1 MFVSG
6 MPAHRVQ
13 VRGAGPQRLLVS
25 CRFGGQGEILGGS
38 GAGPKGKP
46 PKLVLPG
53 QGSGAPARNGGSLI
67 LPTPGGGPSG
77 GSLQMAG
84 GASEAGIPVMRN
96 FRPPPGFM
104 DGATD
109 AAPAANPSEMLDRIE
124 AGAGHWHQL
133 AKLLP
138 ALQRAGFDAAAV
150 EDRTGV
156 DPKTQNLW
164 SSAAQIYD
172 SLAAAGGAA
181 PDILAHYDQ
190 EGAEHLLYE
199 LRFLSLAQ
207 RVATSTYIAQCGLD
221 PKGALQL
228 ARAVKEHERRAG
240 HKEGFSD
247 SPGDCLAFKFFRDV
261 SAARRGPGEG
271 WLCTRVLRGDTRA
284 LCLDAKPYP
293 TNQRVR
299 RPTSA
304 GSPMRW
310 RHTCARG

>member
-156 DPKTQNLW
+156 DPK
-164 SSAAQIYD
+164 
-172 SLAAAGGAA
+172 
-181 PDILAHYDQ
+181 
-190 EGAEHLLYE
+190 
-199 LRFLSLAQ
+199 
-207 RVATSTYIAQCGLD
+207 
-221 PKGALQL
+221 GALQL